1 MFKRSWLSVRRKFSR
16 SLVLVLVLFAM
27 ANLVLA
33 GLSIKSATQA
43 SMDYAKSSL
52 GGEVSLS
59 ADMEKL
65 RGNMSSEETP
75 SESDSSDSSTQT
87 RPTFTRPTISKELAD
102 SVADSDYVKDYTY
115 SISSSAN
122 LPDGLEVVETTSQS
136 QSGPSGMMAG
146 GPDSDSSQTTGDMT
160 IQGVNSY
167 AFISYVEN
175 DEMEISSGTYFDENS
190 GTGVMVSYDFAE
202 ANSLSVDDTIKLTNT
217 STSTT
222 TEVKII
228 GIYDVNSDNFNS
240 NTIYTNIDTAAKFLS
255 DEDYNDGDYS
265 VSNVTYYMNDAA
277 NADAF
282 VAEME
287 EKYPEIT
294 ENNLKLGINDTAH
307 QQMVEPIEQVGSF
320 ANIILWAVVIAS
332 ILIISL
338 IVVLNVKDRRYEI
351 GVLMSLGAS
360 KLNIAGQ
367 ILTELLIVGTIG
379 FILSIGTSGMIA
391 STLGDNLLKSQLES
405 SQQQSEESFGR
416 PGANVGGGGSQNR
429 QPGQTGGENSSQS
442 QDTQT
447 ISEIDVNQSISD
459 YATVFALGYAVI
471 FLSVIAGSI
480 NILKLKPKAILA
492 GKD

>member
-1 MFKRSWLSVRRKFSR
+1 
-16 SLVLVLVLFAM
+16 
-27 ANLVLA
+27 
-33 GLSIKSATQA
+33 
-43 SMDYAKSSL
+43 
-52 GGEVSLS
+52 
-59 ADMEKL
+59 
-65 RGNMSSEETP
+65 
-75 SESDSSDSSTQT
+75 
-87 RPTFTRPTISKELAD
+87 
-102 SVADSDYVKDYTY
+102 
-115 SISSSAN
+115 
-122 LPDGLEVVETTSQS
+122 
-136 QSGPSGMMAG
+136 
-146 GPDSDSSQTTGDMT
+146 
-160 IQGVNSY
+160 
-167 AFISYVEN
+167 
-175 DEMEISSGTYFDENS
+175 
-190 GTGVMVSYDFAE
+190 MVSYDFAE

-294 ENNLKLGINDTAH
+294 ENNLKLGINDTAY